1 MTGSGRLTDRRALLR
16 AAAGLTVA
24 AAAVAGCGFQLRS
37 PPELQ
42 LKRIQLKGFDR
53 YSPLADELRR
63 QLRLSPGVTLVEAT
77 SQPDAVLEAVVDLS
91 DQVAAASTAAGQ
103 VRELT
108 LRARF
113 VFRVRNPAGD
123 ELIRLTELAQ
133 SRELSYA
140 ETNALAKENEAQFLV
155 RGMHADIAAQVLR
168 RLAALGPTAPVSAL
182 SSAPAPAASAASA
195 VGR

>member
-1 MTGSGRLTDRRALLR
+1 MTGARELSDRRALLR
-16 AAAGLTVA
+16 AAAGVALA
-24 AAAVAGCGFQLRS
+24 AAAVTGCGFQLRR

-42 LKRIQLKGFDR
+42 LKRIQLTGFDR

-63 QLRLSPGVTLVEAT
+63 QLRLSPGVTLVEAA
-77 SQPDAVLEAVVDLS
+77 SQADAVLEAVVDTS
-91 DQVAAASTAAGQ
+91 DQIAAASTAAGQ

-113 VFRVRNPAGD
+113 IFRVRNPAGA
-123 ELIRLTELAQ
+123 ELIGPTELAQ

-155 RGMHADIAAQVLR
+155 RGMHTDIAAQVLR
-168 RLAALGPTAPVSAL
+168 RLAALGPTSPVS
-182 SSAPAPAASAASA
+182 SPAPSASA